1 MAERHSAGIALYRR
15 RPEGVQVL
23 LGHMGGPIWG
33 PRDTHAWS
41 IPKGLL
47 DPGETPEQ
55 AARREFT
62 EELGVPVPPGDLVL
76 LGDFHQAS
84 GKRVTAFAL
93 EGDLDPD
100 SIRPGTFVMR
110 WPRGSGDLREF
121 PELDRVAWFR
131 LDEVGDRLIRG
142 QEQVLDLLADHLVA

>member
-1 MAERHSAGIALYRR
+1 MVERHSAGIALYRR
-15 RPEGVQVL
+15 RPDGVEVL

-33 PRDTHAWS
+33 PRDAHAWS
-41 IPKGLL
+41 IPKGIPE
-47 DPGETPEQ
+47 PGETPDQ

-62 EELGVPVPPGDLVL
+62 EELGIPVPSGDLAL
-76 LGDFHQAS
+76 LGDVIQAN

-93 EGDLDPD
+93 EGELDPD

-110 WPRGSGDLREF
+110 WPPGSADLREF
-121 PELDRVAWFR
+121 PEIDRVAWFR

-142 QEQVLDLLADHLVA
+142 QEQVLDLLAEHLRG